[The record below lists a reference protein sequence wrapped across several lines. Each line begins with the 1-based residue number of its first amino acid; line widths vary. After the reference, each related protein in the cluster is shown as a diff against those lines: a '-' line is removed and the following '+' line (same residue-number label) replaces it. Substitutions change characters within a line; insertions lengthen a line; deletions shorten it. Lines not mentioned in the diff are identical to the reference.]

1 LSSFAEGGGPAFS
14 SKTQESNMADT
25 EKKSSP
31 LLIAAAW
38 AIVIIPTAWGL
49 NYTVQN
55 AMKIFTKAT
64 PPATTSSLR

>member
-1 LSSFAEGGGPAFS
+1 MDEPI
-14 SKTQESNMADT
+14 
-25 EKKSSP
+25 KKSSP

-64 PPATTSSLR
+64 PTTTTPK